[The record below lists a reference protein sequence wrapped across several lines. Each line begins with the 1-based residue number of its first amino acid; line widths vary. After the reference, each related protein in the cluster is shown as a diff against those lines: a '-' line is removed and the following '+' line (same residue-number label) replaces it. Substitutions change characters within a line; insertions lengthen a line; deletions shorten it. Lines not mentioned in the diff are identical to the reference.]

1 LRSYLDKAR
10 VRFLRERAQ
19 ARMKYSTSPVMRVIE
34 AILMAMLLG
43 VVFGLAAEPAG
54 FIALVAGLT
63 GFTALMLR
71 SDTDKVH
78 FRFGIIFGTEWL
90 MLPVA
95 VSIAR
100 HRLDAV
106 WGGIDPTTMLQV
118 AIPLGVVMGLFF
130 LSVALVFFTPRAKH
144 ED

>member
-1 LRSYLDKAR
+1 M
-10 VRFLRERAQ
+10 RFLRERAQ
-19 ARMKYSTSPVMRVIE
+19 ARLKYSTSPVMRVIE
-34 AILMAMLLG
+34 AVLMAMLLG

-54 FIALVAGLT
+54 FIALIMGLIA
-63 GFTALMLR
+63 FIVMMLR
-71 SDTDKVH
+71 SDSDKVH

-95 VSIAR
+95 VSIAM

-106 WGGIDPTTMLQV
+106 WGGIDPVTMLQV
-118 AIPLGVVMGLFF
+118 AIPLGAVMGLFF
-130 LSVALVFFTPRAKH
+130 LSVALIFFTPRVKH